1 MSRFPDSDHVIRI
14 TPAEVASS
22 HVDDLLKRQASLR
35 GEAGITGDRR
45 RTWYLSNWFVF
56 MLAGAVGAFAGWAL
70 WEPAFNDLA
79 YVQGPIEKV
88 QGSLRELRVPGEDQG
103 VDLREPGFGLVTIG
117 GEDFLLIPAT
127 RPFGAQDRKAKIDSS
142 QLVVGKEVGVYLD
155 DDSIDEVGLPAVVS
169 VRFDPPPRPGPPARF
184 RDVYSRQRA
193 AAMLLFPTVAAL
205 AGLGIGAADGLV
217 CRLWRRVLLA
227 GLVGLLVGFIGCFVS
242 AILANIVYA
251 PLTRLAE
258 SQSGAGPGDLSTL
271 GLVIQVSGRG
281 LAWCLAGMAMGLG
294 QGVAL
299 RSSRLL
305 LYGFIGGAI
314 GGLLGGLLFDPISLA
329 LPHNEEAGAEVSRG
343 VGFTIIGAGVGLMIG
358 VVELLARDAWLRMIQ
373 GPLAGKEFLVFK
385 DLVHVGASPRSDIY
399 LFNDP
404 EVADSHA
411 VIRAAADQY
420 EIEAVDP
427 LRPVL
432 VNGRPVGRARL
443 RHGDQ
448 ITLGRTVF
456 AFNRKRTDS

>member
-1 MSRFPDSDHVIRI
+1 MTDGTHFLIVTRGDVVVRD
-14 TPAEVASS
+14 ALA
-22 HVDDLLKRQASLR
+22 DAL
-35 GEAGITGDRR
+35 GEA
-45 RTWYLSNWFVF
+45 
-56 MLAGAVGAFAGWAL
+56 FA
-70 WEPAFNDLA
+70 D
-79 YVQGPIEKV
+79 
-88 QGSLRELRVPGEDQG
+88 
-103 VDLREPGFGLVTIG
+103 
-117 GEDFLLIPAT
+117 
-127 RPFGAQDRKAKIDSS
+127 
-142 QLVVGKEVGVYLD
+142 
-155 DDSIDEVGLPAVVS
+155 
-169 VRFDPPPRPGPPARF
+169 
-184 RDVYSRQRA
+184 
-193 AAMLLFPTVAAL
+193 
-205 AGLGIGAADGLV
+205 
-217 CRLWRRVLLA
+217 
-227 GLVGLLVGFIGCFVS
+227 
-242 AILANIVYA
+242 
-251 PLTRLAE
+251 
-258 SQSGAGPGDLSTL
+258 
-271 GLVIQVSGRG
+271 
-281 LAWCLAGMAMGLG
+281 
-294 QGVAL
+294 
-299 RSSRLL
+299 
-305 LYGFIGGAI
+305 
-314 GGLLGGLLFDPISLA
+314 
-329 LPHNEEAGAEVSRG
+329 AGAEVSRG